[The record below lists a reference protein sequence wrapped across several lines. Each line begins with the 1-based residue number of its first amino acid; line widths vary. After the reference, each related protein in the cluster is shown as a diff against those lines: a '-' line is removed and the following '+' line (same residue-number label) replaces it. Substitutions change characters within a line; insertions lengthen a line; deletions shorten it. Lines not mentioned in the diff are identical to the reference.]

1 MKRWTFAALTLLLAA
16 CGSQEGTRDAAATAA
31 DLGRPVCDSV
41 SFEGDDFT
49 VCTADPSQARIAMFD
64 ADPDGVPYRSFSSLE
79 IALASRAK
87 SLLFAVNG
95 GMFDESGLPIG
106 YYVEDGKRMQTLNR
120 AAGPGNFHLL
130 PNGVFFGSNG
140 TWRILTTDGFAEQVK
155 TRPDFA
161 TQSGPM
167 LLIDGQ
173 LHPKIAPN
181 GQSHHIRNAVGIDA
195 KGRAVFVISNS
206 AVSFGR
212 LARLYRDRLD
222 CRNALYLDGS
232 VSSLWF
238 PEGDRMDQRAPLG
251 PIIAVFAKDR

>member
-1 MKRWTFAALTLLLAA
+1 MKAIKFAALTLLLTA
-16 CGSQEGTRDAAATAA
+16 CGSQQGNSDASATAA
-31 DLGRPVCDSV
+31 DLGRPICDSV

-49 VCTADPSQARIAMFD
+49 VCTADPSRTRIAMFD
-64 ADPDGVPYRSFSSLE
+64 ADAEGVPYRGFSSLE

-95 GMFDESGLPIG
+95 GMFDDSGLPIG
-106 YYVEDGKRMQTLNR
+106 YYVESGKRMQTLNR
-120 AAGPGNFHLL
+120 AKGPGNFHLL
-130 PNGVFFGSNG
+130 PNGVFFGANG

-173 LHPKIAPN
+173 LHPKISEN
-181 GQSHHIRNAVGIDA
+181 GQSTHIRNAVGIDG
-195 KGRAVFVISNS
+195 KGRALFVISNS

-212 LARLYRDRLD
+212 LARLYRDRLN

-238 PEGDRMDQRAPLG
+238 PDGGWMDQRAPLG
-251 PIIAVFAKDR
+251 PIVAVFARER